1 MLSTVKDKS
10 IYSFVFFVIALL
22 TYISHLYYGYMNQG
36 NWWREEFG
44 HAKQVEISK
53 AAPSGLLLGGSNVV
67 YSLSA
72 SHLSD
77 LTEYSWYNLGLSSEA
92 FNDDNYWNYV
102 SSTLTAEQRLNIE
115 LVVYSPISFVR
126 NGHLS
131 SRANDDSDPWGN
143 RKLSWVPNKA
153 LAARIKNILKG
164 PKEQWKYPVPTTRG
178 DFDFDKKNCIPNYQ
192 ENFEREMNWKQI
204 QTWLNSQ
211 VSSISEIFPNAA
223 VVLLVPSEFYGE
235 AYDIET
241 DRSYIV
247 MLKDLI
253 QSNFGSNVSFLA
265 QPPFAEK
272 RFTCDGRHHAN
283 SIGRTWRTSNLAE
296 FVNSKVDL

>member
-1 MLSTVKDKS
+1 MLYTVKDKS
-10 IYSFVFFVIALL
+10 IYPFVLFVIALL
-22 TYISHLYYGYMNQG
+22 TYISHLYYDHMNQG
-36 NWWREEFG
+36 NGWREEFG

-53 AAPSGLLLGGSNVV
+53 VAPSGLLLGGSNVA

-102 SSTLTAEQRLNIE
+102 SSTLIAEQRLNIE

-131 SRANDDSDPWGN
+131 SRANDNSDPWGN
-143 RKLSWVPNKA
+143 RKLSWVPSTA
-153 LAARIKNILKG
+153 LAIRTKNILKEVK
-164 PKEQWKYPVPTTRG
+164 PSKYPLPIARG

-192 ENFEREMNWKQI
+192 EAFEKEMNWKQI

-223 VVLLVPSEFYGE
+223 VVIVVPSEFYGE

-241 DRSYIV
+241 DRSYNV

-253 QSNFGSNVSFLA
+253 QSNFGPNVSFLA

-272 RFTCDGRHHAN
+272 RITCDGRHHAN
-283 SIGRTWRTSNLAE
+283 SIGRTWRTTNLAE